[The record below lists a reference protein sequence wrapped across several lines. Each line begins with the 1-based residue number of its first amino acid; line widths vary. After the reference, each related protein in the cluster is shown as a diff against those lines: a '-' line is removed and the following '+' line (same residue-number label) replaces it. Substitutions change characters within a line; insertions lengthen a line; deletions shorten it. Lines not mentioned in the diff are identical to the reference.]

1 MPDTHYA
8 TSECRSPETRIANRT
23 NNPYRV
29 RMHTDTSPTAWTLA
43 TLALAVMT
51 LTAIGGT
58 ALVTTTWDTAI
69 DAPQTAM
76 TTIGDT
82 WNTVTT
88 WITQEAIRG

>member
-8 TSECRSPETRIANRT
+8 TPECRSPETRIANRT

-58 ALVTTTWDTAI
+58 ALVTTTWHAAI

-82 WNTVTT
+82 WTTVTT
-88 WITQEAIRG
+88 WITEEINHG

>member
-1 MPDTHYA
+1 
-8 TSECRSPETRIANRT
+8 
-23 NNPYRV
+23 
-29 RMHTDTSPTAWTLA
+29 MHTDTSPTGWTLA
-43 TLALAVMT
+43 LLALAVMT

-58 ALVTTTWDTAI
+58 ALVTTTWHTAI

-82 WNTVTT
+82 WTTVTT

>member
-1 MPDTHYA
+1 
-8 TSECRSPETRIANRT
+8 
-23 NNPYRV
+23 
-29 RMHTDTSPTAWTLA
+29 MHTDTSPTGWTLA
-43 TLALAVMT
+43 LLALAVMT

-58 ALVTTTWDTAI
+58 ALVTTTWHAAI

-82 WNTVTT
+82 WTTVTT